1 MTPTLL
7 PDWKSIIEQIYAPG
21 TCRDILVSHSGAVAD
36 MALGINERLGLGLE
50 QEQVKAAAM
59 LHDIGIAMT
68 DAPGIDCH
76 GAQPYICHGV
86 LGADL
91 LRLMGAPE
99 WAARVAERHT
109 GAGLTPDDIDAQ
121 RLPLP
126 TDRIL
131 TPQTLLERLICYAD
145 KFYSKSPG
153 HLTEAKPFEMVRDS
167 MARFGEATLA
177 RFDALENEFGRNN
190 INSRSV

>member
-1 MTPTLL
+1 MKPALL

-21 TCRDILVSHSGAVAD
+21 ECRDILVAHSQAVAA
-36 MALGINERLGLGLE
+36 MALDINLRLGLGLE
-50 QEQVKAAAM
+50 PDRVEAAAM

-68 DAPGIDCH
+68 DAPAIDCH

-86 LGADL
+86 LGADM
-91 LRLMGAPE
+91 LRLMGVPE

-109 GAGLTPDDIDAQ
+109 GAGLTPDDIASQ

-131 TPQTLLERLICYAD
+131 LPETLLERLICYAD
-145 KFYSKSPG
+145 KFYSKTPG
-153 HLTEAKPFEMVRDS
+153 HLAEPKPFDRVRAS

-190 INSRSV
+190 INSRNV